1 MMTVFGFTIGEV
13 LTLIA
18 TLVAIVGGY
27 VRLQMVSTQNTRTAA
42 DALRVARETR
52 DELKSVQLKFAQE
65 YASVTHLKDV
75 EGRLIG
81 SIDKLTDR
89 IDALISSIGK

>member
-1 MMTVFGFTIGEV
+1 MTVFGLTIGEA
-13 LTLIA
+13 LSIAFALIA
-18 TLVAIVGGY
+18 LVGGY
-27 VRLQMVSTQNTRTAA
+27 VRLQMISTQNTRTAS

-52 DELKSVQLKFAQE
+52 DELKAVQLKFAQE
-65 YASVTHLKDV
+65 YASIGHLKDV

-89 IDALISSIGK
+89 IDALITSISK